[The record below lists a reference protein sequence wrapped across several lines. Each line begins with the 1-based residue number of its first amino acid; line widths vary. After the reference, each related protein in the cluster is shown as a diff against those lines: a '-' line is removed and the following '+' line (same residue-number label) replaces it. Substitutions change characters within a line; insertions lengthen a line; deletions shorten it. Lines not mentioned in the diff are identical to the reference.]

1 MRVLIILGHPRH
13 DSFCGGLA
21 DAYREGA
28 QQAGAEVRLLRLGEL
43 MFDPHVHAGSPE
55 DQPLEP
61 DLEHA
66 KQWLIWAEHLVFVYP
81 TWWGTMPALLKGF
94 LDRLVMPGFAFR
106 FYGPGATQWEGL
118 WQGKSAQLITTMDT
132 PPPVY
137 RWLFRAP
144 GTHAM
149 RNATLGFCGVK
160 PTHTLIAGSVRTS
173 TQQQRHQ
180 WLEQA
185 RARGFALRHGVHGPA
200 GRLWHQARPWLKAL
214 RLQFYPMTWAAYTV
228 GALIAAAHGL
238 AWAPYLWGYLCL
250 FFLEAAT
257 VFINDYHDYPSDSRN
272 RHHGPFNGGS
282 RVLVS
287 GEVSFA
293 SMRRGIGL
301 TLIVALA
308 AAGLVLKTTAAPM
321 ASTLW
326 LLIAAIFTLGYTLP
340 PLKLSYRSLGEI
352 DVAFT
357 HSAMVLWLGFVFQ
370 GGSMDASLPWLLS
383 LPLFFAILPAIILSG
398 IPDREADALAGKHTL
413 PERFGNRMALVLA
426 AASTVMAA
434 VLALV
439 FDRSGSAAGLFHGL
453 SYFVLP
459 HAALCLALLW
469 IAYQRGAH
477 RLQRIDGLMFVML
490 NYMVW
495 FVAVPFYHLA

>member
-1 MRVLIILGHPRH
+1 MRVLIIVGHPRH
-13 DSFCGGLA
+13 DSFCGALA
-21 DAYREGA
+21 QAYREGA
-28 QQAGAEVRLLRLGEL
+28 EQAGVEVRLLRLGGL
-43 MFDPHVHAGSPE
+43 NFDPHVHVESPE
-55 DQPLEP
+55 EQPLEP

-106 FYGPGATQWEGL
+106 FYGPGTTQWEGL
-118 WQGKSAQLITTMDT
+118 WQGKTAQLITTMDT
-132 PPPVY
+132 PPAVY

-160 PTHTLIAGSVRTS
+160 PVHTLIAGSIRTS

-185 RARGFALRHGVHGPA
+185 RARGFALRHGVHGLA
-200 GRLWHQARPWLKAL
+200 GRLWQRARPWLKAL
-214 RLQFYPMTWAAYTV
+214 RLQFYPMTWAAYTL
-228 GALIAAAHGL
+228 GALAAMANSL
-238 AWAPYLWGYLCL
+238 AWDPYLWGYLCL

-257 VFINDYHDYPSDSRN
+257 VFFNDYYDYPSDSQN
-272 RHHGPFNGGS
+272 RHYGPFNGGS
-282 RVLVS
+282 RVLVD
-287 GEVSFA
+287 GLISFA
-293 SMRRGIGL
+293 SMRRAIGL

-308 AAGLVLKTTAAPM
+308 AAGLVLKTTTAPL
-321 ASTLW
+321 ASALW
-326 LLIAAIFTLGYTLP
+326 LLIAAILTLGYTLP
-340 PLKLSYRSLGEI
+340 PLKLSYRSLGEL

-370 GGSMDASLPWLLS
+370 GGSLGASLPWLLA

-398 IPDREADALAGKHTL
+398 VPDRAADAIAGKHTL
-413 PERFGNRMALVLA
+413 PERFGNTVALALA
-426 AASTVMAA
+426 AASVGIAS

-439 FDRSGSAAGLFHGL
+439 FDRTGMAAGAFGGL

-459 HAALCLALLW
+459 HAALCLALIW
-469 IAYQRGAH
+469 VAFQRGADCL
-477 RLQRIDGLMFVML
+477 RRIDGLMFVTL

-495 FVAVPFYHLA
+495 FVAVPFYNLA

>member
-13 DSFCGGLA
+13 DSFCAALA
-21 DAYREGA
+21 QAYREGA
-28 QQAGAEVRLLRLGEL
+28 EQAGTETRQLSLGEL
-43 MFDPHVHAGSPE
+43 EFDPHVHVESPE

-61 DLEHA
+61 DLERA
-66 KQWLIWAEHLVFVYP
+66 REWLVWAEHLVFVYP

-132 PPPVY
+132 PPPIY
-137 RWLFRAP
+137 HWLYRAP

-160 PTHTLIAGSVRTS
+160 PVHTLVAGSIRTS
-173 TQQQRHQ
+173 TQRQRHE
-180 WLEQA
+180 WLERA
-185 RARGFALRHGVHGPA
+185 RARGFTLRHGVHGPV
-200 GRLWHQARPWLKAL
+200 GRRWQGIRPWLKAL
-214 RLQFYPMTWAAYTV
+214 RLQFYPMTWAAYTL
-228 GALIAAAHGL
+228 GALAAAPLGL

-257 VFINDYHDYPSDSRN
+257 VFINDYQDYPSDSRN

-282 RVLVS
+282 RVLVDHDI
-287 GEVSFA
+287 SFVA
-293 SMRRGIGL
+293 MRRGIGI

-308 AAGLVLKTTAAPM
+308 AAGLVLKTTAAPL
-321 ASTLW
+321 ASAVW
-326 LLIAAIFTLGYTLP
+326 LLIAAILTLGYTLP
-340 PLKLSYRSLGEI
+340 PLKLSYRSLGEL

-357 HSAMVLWLGFVFQ
+357 HSAMVLWLGFAFQ
-370 GGSMDASLPWLLS
+370 GGALGAVIPWALA

-413 PERFGNRMALVLA
+413 PERFGNRMALALA
-426 AASTVMAA
+426 AASIVVAA
-434 VLALV
+434 ALALV
-439 FDRSGSAAGLFHGL
+439 FDRTGTAAGLFDGL

-459 HAALCLALLW
+459 HAALSIALLW
-469 IAYQRGAH
+469 AAFLHGPH
-477 RLQRIDGLMFVML
+477 RLRRIDGLMFVML

-495 FVAVPFYHLA
+495 FVAIPFYHLA